1 MTCDMISYT
10 VGPVLGG
17 MAALVLD
24 GTAMVPLGAA
34 AGVVLTIVA
43 MTRKFTKMEDAI
55 EQMQSDV
62 KEMKAIIK
70 SRAYNSPGNKENA
83 E

>member
-1 MTCDMISYT
+1 
-10 VGPVLGG
+10 

-34 AGVVLTIVA
+34 AGVVLTIIA

-55 EQMQSDV
+55 EQMQNDIC
-62 KEMKAIIK
+62 EMKVIIK
-70 SRAYNSPGNKENA
+70 SRAYNSPGNKENQ

>member
-1 MTCDMISYT
+1 MSYT
-10 VGPVLGG
+10 LGPILGA

-34 AGVVLTIVA
+34 GGVVLTIIV
-43 MTRKFTKMEDAI
+43 MTRKFTKMEDDI
-55 EQMQSDV
+55 EQV
-62 KEMKAIIK
+62 KRDIIEMKTLLK
-70 SRAYNSPGNKENA
+70 SRAFNSPGNKENA